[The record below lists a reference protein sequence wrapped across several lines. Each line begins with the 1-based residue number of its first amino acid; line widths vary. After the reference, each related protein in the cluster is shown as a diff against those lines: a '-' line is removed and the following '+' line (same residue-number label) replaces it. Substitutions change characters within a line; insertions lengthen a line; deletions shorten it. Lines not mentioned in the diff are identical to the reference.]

1 MFPMGTDIGIDLGT
15 SSVLVYSKGQ
25 GIVLKEASIVA
36 VKENT
41 NEIFSIGEDAKKMWG
56 KTPFNIKTI
65 KPLRNGVISN
75 YEATEQMLRYCIKK
89 SVGRKLVRPRIA
101 VCIPSVVTEVERK
114 AVEDATKQAGA
125 RIVEIIEE
133 PIAAAIGAGI
143 DISKPAGNMVV
154 DIGGGTTDIAVI
166 SLGGSVVKYSLK
178 IAGDAFDDAIIKY
191 VRNKY
196 NIIIGDITAEK
207 VKITVGSVFKIDD
220 MPQEVEIKGIY
231 LVNGLPKKIF
241 LTNHEIRDILQ
252 DQASAIIEAILNVL
266 EVTPPELSA
275 DILNK
280 GILLTGGGS
289 LMRGLSELISTN
301 TGINATIAKD
311 ASNCVAIGTG
321 LFIEY
326 KQKKNFWGKKI

>member
-1 MFPMGTDIGIDLGT
+1 MFSGGTDIGIDLGT
-15 SSVLVYSKGQ
+15 SSVLVYNKGQ
-25 GIVLKEASIVA
+25 GIVLQEASVVA
-36 VKENT
+36 LKEST

-56 KTPFNIKTI
+56 RTPINIKTI

-75 YEATEQMLRYCIKK
+75 YEATEQMLRYFIKK
-89 SVGRKLVRPRIA
+89 SIGRRLIRPRIA

-143 DISKPAGNMVV
+143 DISKPSGNMVV
-154 DIGGGTTDIAVI
+154 DVGGGTTDIAVI
-166 SLGGSVVKYSLK
+166 SLGGAVVKYSLN

-196 NIIIGDITAEK
+196 NIIIGDITAEQI
-207 VKITVGSVFKIDD
+207 KINIGSVFNVEYI
-220 MPQEVEIKGIY
+220 PQEIGIKGIY
-231 LVNGLPKKIF
+231 LINGLPKKFF
-241 LTNHEIRDILQ
+241 LNEKEIRDVLK
-252 DQASAIIEAILNVL
+252 DQAYVIVEAILKVL

-280 GILLTGGGS
+280 GIILTGGGS
-289 LMRGLSELISTN
+289 LIRGLSELIFEN

-311 ASNCVAIGTG
+311 ALTCVAIGTG

-326 KQKKNFWGKKI
+326 KQKKRLWGKRK